1 MVVMLGSLTSGCFRL
16 STPIRPD
23 GDGVDVL
30 QDGAASDVVSSD
42 HDDDA
47 SADTGIDTGVDTGV
61 APDAREDSAT
71 DARVD
76 GGADGAVS
84 TPSTVPL
91 VDPIDCTTDA
101 MCGAGGVCLMGV
113 CAPAVALHGG
123 AEHMCLRVGDQF
135 TCWGNSSNGTT
146 ANAPNASVSTPPALH
161 GAGSAGAIA
170 AMANYT
176 YSSEFIVGASRTVGY
191 LGGRHAFG
199 DNSDTSPVLTNAA
212 LVADTAMTRALANG
226 APSGVR
232 CAITMDHRARCYG
245 CGAVGAL
252 GDGMNR
258 ACGSAPVVL
267 PMTDVVQVV
276 VARSYQYDAFRSSTV
291 CARSRAGAVRC
302 WGINDRG
309 QRGIGTTDSIA
320 TVSPAASAATDI
332 VGHTFSW
339 ITAAES
345 SICGIAEG
353 GRVLCWGERTHYRG
367 FGTDTAQPTP
377 EVITGPGSGALPDMR
392 QVQCGNFN
400 CCAVS
405 TRNELYCWGT
415 QQIAG
420 SNARVIPGGP
430 ATEVVAPTEVRPAGI
445 APGSIEALGLGSS
458 ICVVGR
464 DAVDVTRRALV
475 CWGDNDNGQSGAA
488 PSTASAGF
496 TRVPITGA
504 GF

>member
-1 MVVMLGSLTSGCFRL
+1 MSH
-16 STPIRPD
+16 
-23 GDGVDVL
+23 
-30 QDGAASDVVSSD
+30 Q
-42 HDDDA
+42 
-47 SADTGIDTGVDTGV
+47 
-61 APDAREDSAT
+61 
-71 DARVD
+71 
-76 GGADGAVS
+76 
-84 TPSTVPL
+84 
-91 VDPIDCTTDA
+91 
-101 MCGAGGVCLMGV
+101 
-113 CAPAVALHGG
+113 
-123 AEHMCLRVGDQF
+123 
-135 TCWGNSSNGTT
+135 
-146 ANAPNASVSTPPALH
+146 
-161 GAGSAGAIA
+161 
-170 AMANYT
+170 
-176 YSSEFIVGASRTVGY
+176 
-191 LGGRHAFG
+191 
-199 DNSDTSPVLTNAA
+199 
-212 LVADTAMTRALANG
+212 
-226 APSGVR
+226 
-232 CAITMDHRARCYG
+232 ARCYG
-245 CGAVGAL
+245 CGVVGAL

-276 VARSYQYDAFRSSTV
+276 VARSYQYDAFRSATV
-291 CARSRAGAVRC
+291 CARSRTGAVRC

-309 QRGIGTTDSIA
+309 QRGVGTTDSIA
-320 TVSPAASAATDI
+320 TVSPSASMATDI
-332 VGHTFSW
+332 AGHTFSW

-377 EVITGPGSGALPDMR
+377 EVITGPSGGMLPDMR

-464 DAVDVTRRALV
+464 DAGDLTRRVLV
-475 CWGDNDNGQSGAA
+475 CWGDNDSGQSGAS

-496 TRVPITGA
+496 TTVPITGA